1 MTNKIETVTT
11 YCGICRQRITIIK
24 GYSNICQA
32 CDANRQYLARNHN
45 MPQAKRNNL
54 QLRLAALSLIQSN
67 PELTNAAAL
76 RQAIKDARSQG

>member
-1 MTNKIETVTT
+1 MTSNLETVTT

-45 MPQAKRNNL
+45 MPQGKIDNIR
-54 QLRLAALSLIQSN
+54 LRIDALSLIKDN
-67 PELTNAAAL
+67 PDLTNAAAL
-76 RQAIKDARSQG
+76 RQAIKANKDK